1 MFDQALEEIICSQ
14 QKEQQNSGGADPIP
28 VHNHILQP
36 SGQARGKSL
45 PTQLQMAEPT
55 AADAYAILSVPSVS
69 CDKAWAQTGQEE
81 QDNFDEV
88 DLEAFGAAFGC

>member
-14 QKEQQNSGGADPIP
+14 QKEQHNSGGADPIP
-28 VHNHILQP
+28 VHNHIQQP
-36 SGQARGKSL
+36 SGQARGKPL
-45 PTQLQMAEPT
+45 PLQLQMA

-69 CDKAWAQTGQEE
+69 CDKAWEQTGQEE